1 MYLSNIYS
9 TYRELSVR
17 EAECMQQQGETTS
30 TVEKIRSMQEE
41 IQSLKWVFKNEFCFL
56 TFINLLFS

>member
-1 MYLSNIYS
+1 M
-9 TYRELSVR
+9 R